1 MILDLPWSEYAV
13 RPWLGSSAL
22 DDWRTMGREAW
33 ANKWLSE
40 HSEGYGGDEATSA
53 MANGSEL
60 DAMLTAAVYDR
71 SRVAVKPKG
80 MTFASNDGKKWRAEQ
95 VGKVIIK
102 EDDIGYLDA
111 ALPRAREAI
120 QVIPPEPEDP
130 VFQATLRGTVEGLQ
144 IQTRPDIWFPKA
156 NQMPDLKY
164 VNTKAFDDFDR
175 HFWPGRYAIQ
185 AGLAYG
191 LSPDPKPTVSFLLV
205 ESGTMFP
212 RVRVVMIQE
221 WIAAACWREAQ
232 KRCKEIHEAIEG
244 AAMIDRVRFDSLKLP
259 AWAEKEVGA

>member
-1 MILDLPWSEYAV
+1 MILGLPWSEYAV

-22 DDWRTMGREAW
+22 DDWRPMGREAW
-33 ANKWLSE
+33 ADKWLSE
-40 HSEGYGGDEATSA
+40 RGEGYSGDGGSPAMVAGSALDCLLTGTEMEFEA
-53 MANGSEL
+53 
-60 DAMLTAAVYDR
+60 R
-71 SRVAVKPKG
+71 FAVKPEG
-80 MTFASNDGKKWRAEQ
+80 MKLSTKDGIAWAAQ
-95 VGKVIIK
+95 VGNRAI
-102 EDDIGYLDA
+102 LDAVTHAEVLA
-111 ALPRAREAI
+111 ALPRAREAL

-130 VFQATLRGTVEGLQ
+130 VFQVTLRGTVEGMQ

-164 VNTKAFDDFDR
+164 VNAKSFDDFDR

-191 LSPDPKPTVSFLLV
+191 LTPDPKPTVSFLLV

-244 AAMIDRVRFDSLKLP
+244 AAMIDRVRFDSLNLP
-259 AWAEKEVGA
+259 AWAEKEMG